1 MNNEIIVFQTVDND
15 LKHSKLWDIP
25 KKDII
30 KIDYFNK
37 MLKFNNNN
45 KIILS
50 CITEQEFQFIYNY
63 MYHDNFDN
71 YITDLDIDDLF
82 KFIKLSNYLLIDD
95 LLKKLKYE
103 FLQRLT
109 SDTLN

>member
-1 MNNEIIVFQTVDND
+1 
-15 LKHSKLWDIP
+15 
-25 KKDII
+25 
-30 KIDYFNK
+30 
-37 MLKFNNNN
+37 
-45 KIILS
+45 
-50 CITEQEFQFIYNY
+50 